1 MKLEDRKSIA
11 KIFNTGAD
19 YLRSWLRC
27 VTYLRNLC
35 AHYMRLYFNKVVL
48 IPKLPRNGLYLTCSQ
63 RVYDIIYIM
72 KYIYLN
78 DEKWKNSFISSL
90 EALINQYN
98 EYIKLKHIGFPDNWL
113 DLLEKRP

>member
-1 MKLEDRKSIA
+1 
-11 KIFNTGAD
+11 
-19 YLRSWLRC
+19 
-27 VTYLRNLC
+27 
-35 AHYMRLYFNKVVL
+35 MRLYFNKVVL